1 MCEWDKTKRI
11 KKLWLYGY
19 RPSYVRIEGWMDGWM
34 NKWMETEID
43 KHRDDIKEERER
55 GFIKNRFLVSKCI
68 FFFLPCFFFVLN
80 VLGWHW
86 LVRLYRFQV
95 YISVVQDLHIVLCA
109 HYAKS
114 SHLLWPDICP
124 PLPSSSSSN
133 PPFSLV
139 TNILFIVCVYELLFV
154 LLVQLFSVLYLHMNE
169 VIQFLSFLSDLLCL
183 AQYSQGWSM
192 WLWMVVFRLFL
203 WSSIHWVRVPHL
215 LHPIFHGRILGCFHV
230 LATVNDAALNIGVYM
245 SLKINVC
252 KVLRYLSR
260 KGVPGS
266 YGNSIANFLRRLHT
280 VFHSG
285 CSRLHYH

>member
-19 RPSYVRIEGWMDGWM
+19 MPSYVRIEGWMDGWM

-55 GFIKNRFLVSKCI
+55 GLIKNRFLVSKCI

-109 HYAKS
+109 HHAKS

-124 PLPSSSSSN
+124 PLLSSSSSN
-133 PPFSLV
+133 PPFSLI
-139 TNILFIVCVYELLFV
+139 TNIFFIVCVYEFLFV

-169 VIQFLSFLSDLLCL
+169 V
-183 AQYSQGWSM
+183 M
-192 WLWMVVFRLFL
+192 
-203 WSSIHWVRVPHL
+203 
-215 LHPIFHGRILGCFHV
+215 
-230 LATVNDAALNIGVYM
+230 
-245 SLKINVC
+245 
-252 KVLRYLSR
+252 
-260 KGVPGS
+260 
-266 YGNSIANFLRRLHT
+266 
-280 VFHSG
+280 
-285 CSRLHYH
+285 